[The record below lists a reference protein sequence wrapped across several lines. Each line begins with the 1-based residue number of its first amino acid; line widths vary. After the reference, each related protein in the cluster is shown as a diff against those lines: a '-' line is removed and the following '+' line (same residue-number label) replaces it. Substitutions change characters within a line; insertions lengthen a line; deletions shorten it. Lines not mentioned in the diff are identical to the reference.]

1 MVVVSVLW
9 CFCWWYNGWS
19 DVMMMLMG
27 CCYGLTWQYMMLYIY
42 IVFMIYIYMY
52 TFWYIHIVFMI
63 YIYITVPRMNL
74 LCFFSPMVAETVVVF
89 WCEKPRPC
97 PKLNGPS
104 IGWRSSAVS
113 PWFTTWTTL
122 EELNGFWTYFPTEGT
137 CLNRFFFRN
146 LMNGWCNFRVVK
158 TVKIFQVKPL
168 EKTQG
173 GVPDPVVWG
182 RSSPGVWPWVYPALH
197 LSC

>member
-1 MVVVSVLW
+1 MFSWCCLGYMVVVSVLW

-27 CCYGLTWQYMMLYIY
+27 CCYGLTWQYMMLYISYLWYTY
-42 IVFMIYIYMY
+42 ICIHFDIYILYL
-52 TFWYIHIVFMI
+52 WYISILQFLGWTFYVFF
-63 YIYITVPRMNL
+63 PNGSRNC
-74 LCFFSPMVAETVVVF
+74 CFVSVRKT
-89 WCEKPRPC
+89 RPC

-137 CLNRFFFRN
+137 CLNRFFFP
-146 LMNGWCNFRVVK
+146 K
-158 TVKIFQVKPL
+158 SY
-168 EKTQG
+168 E
-173 GVPDPVVWG
+173 
-182 RSSPGVWPWVYPALH
+182 WVMKF
-197 LSC
+197 